1 MLRYL
6 RVANVALFWAGVSLV
21 AGSMVWLWV
30 NSDSPS
36 AETTFAVSEQLK
48 SLMFVAFAVVLG
60 ILPYALAAYI
70 AHRNRNS
77 LTMQSVAVVNLTCF
91 LVFQAFVYYFGL
103 IVERDALSGL
113 LLFSVPVYLVGGL
126 MPLYVIFG
134 GHLIWRC
141 RQAT

>member
-1 MLRYL
+1 M
-6 RVANVALFWAGVSLV
+6 ALFRTGVSLV
-21 AGSMVWLWV
+21 VGSMVWLWV

-48 SLMFVAFAVVLG
+48 SLMFVAFVVALG
-60 ILPYALAAYI
+60 ILPYALAACI
-70 AHRNRNS
+70 AHRERKC
-77 LTMQSVAVVNLTCF
+77 LIIKGVAVANVACL

-126 MPLYVIFG
+126 VPLYVIFG

-141 RQAT
+141 RQAS